1 MISDA
6 CHFDA
11 CMTKPNYLFH
21 VILLLI
27 SNTQFLSLHKNI
39 PLLNN
44 MWCKA
49 NRIVYQNK
57 FFPAKFTVPL
67 LSPVAH
73 ITTTGSVTVYTTQAT
88 NSQELH
94 QSLNCVLCDRAC
106 SVADFFLFLV
116 LPFFFFIYFFV
127 CFSLFFPL
135 WLFFF
140 RCWFLKANQH
150 FSDNLLR

>member
-1 MISDA
+1 MQKQGDLRCVPIY
-6 CHFDA
+6 A

-21 VILLLI
+21 LILLLI

-57 FFPAKFTVPL
+57 FFPAKFLVPL

-116 LPFFFFIYFFV
+116 LTFFFFISFLFV
-127 CFSLFFPL
+127 SVFSFLFG
-135 WLFFF
+135 FFF
-140 RCWFLKANQH
+140 FQMLIFKSKSTFLK
-150 FSDNLLR
+150 

>member
-6 CHFDA
+6 CQFDA
-11 CMTKPNYLFH
+11 CMTKPNHLFH
-21 VILLLI
+21 LILLLI

-44 MWCKA
+44 MRCKA

-57 FFPAKFTVPL
+57 FFPAKFMVPL

-73 ITTTGSVTVYTTQAT
+73 ITTTRSVTVYTTQAT

-106 SVADFFLFLV
+106 SVADFFSFFGFAFFLFYLFFCLFLSF
-116 LPFFFFIYFFV
+116 LSSLAFF
-127 CFSLFFPL
+127 
-135 WLFFF
+135 FFF
-140 RCWFLKANQH
+140 RC
-150 FSDNLLR
+150 

>member
-1 MISDA
+1 MQKQGDLR
-6 CHFDA
+6 CVPFWCLHE
-11 CMTKPNYLFH
+11 KPNYLFH

-135 WLFFF
+135 WLFF
-140 RCWFLKANQH
+140 
-150 FSDNLLR
+150 SDADF